1 LIALRYRIQTKE
13 VIMDKRFLL
22 DKLKEAKET
31 RNRELF
37 LEVMQ
42 ATHSVELGEPDL
54 TIEFTDIMLELL
66 DEWGWL
72 DHMIEYTSNLVRQD
86 PSDSQRKAE
95 LGCYYYKKGEFDKAE
110 VIFASSLELLD
121 NPMAQ
126 HYLDKIRKERSQSRR
141 GD

>member
-1 LIALRYRIQTKE
+1 
-13 VIMDKRFLL
+13 MDKRLLL

-42 ATHSVELGEPDL
+42 AMHSVELGEPDL

-72 DHMIEYTSNLVRQD
+72 DHMIEYTRNLVSED
-86 PSDSQRKAE
+86 PSNAQSKTE
-95 LGCYYYKKGEFDKAE
+95 LACYYYKKGELDKAE
-110 VIFASSLELLD
+110 IILASAQELQE
-121 NPMAQ
+121 NPLAQ
-126 HYLDKIRKERSQSRR
+126 HYLSRIRNQRSQKR
-141 GD
+141 